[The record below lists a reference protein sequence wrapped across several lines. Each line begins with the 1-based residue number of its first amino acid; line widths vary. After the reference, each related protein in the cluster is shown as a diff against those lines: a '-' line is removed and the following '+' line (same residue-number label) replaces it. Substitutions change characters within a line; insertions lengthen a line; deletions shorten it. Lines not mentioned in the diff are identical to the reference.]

1 MPAGMN
7 HFTTPD
13 FWQHY
18 NTLPQEVRELADKNY
33 GLLQNDS
40 AHPSLRFR
48 RIKQDVWSVRVG
60 RSCRALAF
68 ESEAGYDWFWIGT
81 HAEYDH
87 LLTQL

>member
-1 MPAGMN
+1 MN

-60 RSCRALAF
+60 RSYRALAF